1 MIGIITVK
9 HKLRLV
15 LAVAL
20 GATTFKLVQLLDLL
34 PYSDT
39 RVAWSDALAMPGHV
53 IGFLVASGGV
63 HGEAPMLWYCSFILG
78 NVAFYGFLWW
88 LVLVGIARLRSRSA
102 DAR

>member
-1 MIGIITVK
+1 MVAIR

-15 LAVAL
+15 LALAL
-20 GATTFKLVQLLDLL
+20 GATTLELVHLLDLL
-34 PYSDT
+34 PYSDA
-39 RVAWSDALAMPGHV
+39 RVAWSDALAMPGYA

-88 LVLVGIARLRSRSA
+88 LVLIGIARLRSRGA
-102 DAR
+102 DTT

>member
-1 MIGIITVK
+1 VITIR
-9 HKLRLV
+9 HKSRLV

-20 GATTFKLVQLLDLL
+20 GATTLELVHLLDFL

-63 HGEAPMLWYCSFILG
+63 HGEAPMLWICSFVLG
-78 NVAFYGFLWW
+78 NLAFYGFLWW
-88 LVLVGIARLRSRSA
+88 LVLSGIARLRSRGA
-102 DAR
+102 DAA